1 MEKIMKQFSVPV
13 LLVINSDNEDQ
24 ATQQA
29 KEFMLAAAF
38 EFRKIYDLHD
48 FDVLRDSVSELE

>member
-1 MEKIMKQFSVPV
+1 MKQFSVPV